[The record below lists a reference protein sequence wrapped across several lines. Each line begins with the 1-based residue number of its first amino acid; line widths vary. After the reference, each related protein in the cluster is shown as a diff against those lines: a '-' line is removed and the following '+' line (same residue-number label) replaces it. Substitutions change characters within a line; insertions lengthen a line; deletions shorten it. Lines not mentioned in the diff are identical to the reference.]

1 MGVACGPK
9 GVLTITDNDRI
20 EVSNLNRQFLFRGD
34 NVGQQKSEAAA
45 ARATVMNSAIKIN
58 AMGTLVAPNTEDVFH
73 EQVSFQ
79 WKNPDF
85 LLRNPDFRL
94 KNVDFIIKQEKEEH
108 KEDPVAKLTDLFHN
122 IDDDQTGWVDSKV
135 RTQEIYQAPACIYP
149 PELISARCCRN
160 YMKVCSAEVLVSPPR
175 RSMSCS
181 PLGITTATVG

>member
-20 EVSNLNRQFLFRGD
+20 EGSNLNRQFLFRGD

-85 LLRNPDFRL
+85 LFRNPDFPIQNPDFLL
-94 KNVDFIIKQEKEEH
+94 KNVEFIIKCSVGLNRSGDH
-108 KEDPVAKLTDLFHN
+108 MVTIVSLNT
-122 IDDDQTGWVDSKV
+122 IDFQCKIFIFQTTRLNSTSNPQRHPRKAAV
-135 RTQEIYQAPACIYP
+135 
-149 PELISARCCRN
+149 ELN
-160 YMKVCSAEVLVSPPR
+160 
-175 RSMSCS
+175 
-181 PLGITTATVG
+181 